1 MINDKE
7 LSRLRA
13 ISHAVVASANGKN
26 PCQCQVTLKR
36 QVGQVELTVNFRPGS
51 VRPSDALS
59 YLGDLADAIRSEL
72 RLEQTTWGKTL
83 YRTTESEFSTE
94 PSSQFNFIIRKNEL
108 GAEVD

>member
-13 ISHAVVASANGKN
+13 LAHTVVASANSKN

-36 QVGQVELTVNFRPGS
+36 LEGRAALMVNFRPGT

-72 RLEQTTWGKTL
+72 RLEQTTWGKSL

-94 PSSQFNFIIRKNEL
+94 PSSQFLFYIHKNEL